1 MASKSTNW
9 RQIKFFGMEAH
20 KVLRPGVP
28 FASANL
34 PAIFGI
40 EEVAVSA
47 AHTKA
52 AKAEVA
58 SWKNKPE
65 AADTITER
73 VAWWLAFGDQLQ
85 LVGIG
90 PHEGERKG
98 RETGISKAIDYS
110 KWLTRNERNFAAGVR
125 GSHNPAEIDG
135 PRGFLTRAGLNPDA
149 FDLPAPVKAN
159 RVGGNPMSLAQL
171 EATHAFTA
179 EGAALFN
186 ATEVQA
192 ESSSSAAGEDEL
204 ARIAKALKAAG
215 FSLSDI
221 MAELKKAV

>member
-1 MASKSTNW
+1 MAQKTTNW
-9 RQIKFFGMEAH
+9 KQIKFFGMEAH

-34 PAIFGI
+34 AAIFGI
-40 EEVAVSA
+40 EEVTVSA

-58 SWKNKPE
+58 SWKNTPK
-65 AADTITER
+65 AADAITER
-73 VAWWLAFGDQLQ
+73 IAWWLAFGDQLQ

-110 KWLTRNERNFAAGVR
+110 KWLTRNQRNFAAGVR

-135 PRGFLTRAGLNPDA
+135 PRGFLTRCGLNPDN
-149 FDLPAPVKAN
+149 FDLPAPVRAN
-159 RVGGNPMSLAQL
+159 RVGANPMSLAQL
-171 EATHAFTA
+171 EAKA
-179 EGAALFN
+179 EVPA
-186 ATEVQA
+186 EVQA
-192 ESSSSAAGEDEL
+192 ESSSSAADEDEL
-204 ARIAKALKAAG
+204 ARLAKALKAAG
-215 FSLSDI
+215 FSLEDI
-221 MAELKKAV
+221 LAALKKAS